1 MGKRKN
7 KFSSFPRKNLGKRK
21 NVNLILKGVLENIS
35 PSKDELESMKRVVDD
50 FKNSIDKR
58 IKELK
63 IDAEVFVGGSFAK
76 KTIIRKDVYDIDF
89 FIRFDKKHKEI
100 SELTRKILE
109 NFKKKEVKGSRNYF
123 IIDKGHFFIEVV
135 PVLKVSNPRKSEN
148 VTDLSYS
155 HVNYI
160 KKKTRSFQVSLK
172 KIGKKKIKNP
182 IILDE
187 IKLAK
192 AFCYANGC
200 YGAESYIKGFSGYA
214 IELLVYN
221 YGSFLKFV
229 KAFEKIQSKSVVDI
243 EKHYK
248 NKNEVFMDINA
259 SKLHSPV
266 ILVDPTFKGR
276 NALAAL
282 SYETLE
288 KFKKICKEFLK
299 NPSEKFFE
307 EKKVD
312 LEKIEAKAKEK
323 KLDFVVLKC
332 ETSKQEGDIAGTKLL
347 KFYNHITSEL
357 DKYFEIK
364 SRGFEYKNEKTA
376 RYYFVAKR
384 KKEIIFNGPMIKQEE
399 NLKKFKKKHKSVF
412 YKSGKIYAKEKV
424 NFSLKEFLR
433 TWEKKNR
440 EQVRGMSMIGI
451 EVV

>member
-7 KFSSFPRKNLGKRK
+7 KFFQVSKKNIGKRK
-21 NVNLILKGVLENIS
+21 NASLILKEVLEKIS
-35 PSKDELESMKRVVDD
+35 PSKEELESMKCIIDD
-50 FKNSIDKR
+50 FKKSVENK
-58 IKELK
+58 IKEFR
-63 IDAEVFVGGSFAK
+63 INAEVFVGGSFAK

-100 SELTRKILE
+100 SELTRRILG
-109 NFKKKEVKGSRNYF
+109 NYKKKEVKGSRNYF
-123 IIDKGHFFIEVV
+123 IIDKGHFFIEIV

-160 KKKTRSFQVSLK
+160 R
-172 KIGKKKIKNP
+172 KKIKNP
-182 IILDE
+182 KILDE

-192 AFCYANGC
+192 AFCHANDC

-221 YGSFLKFV
+221 YGSFLNFIKT
-229 KAFEKIQSKSVVDI
+229 FEKIQSKSVIDI

-266 ILVDPTFKGR
+266 ILIDPTFKGR

-307 EKKVD
+307 EKKLD
-312 LEKIEAKAKEK
+312 LEKIGGKA
-323 KLDFVVLKC
+323 
-332 ETSKQEGDIAGTKLL
+332 
-347 KFYNHITSEL
+347 
-357 DKYFEIK
+357 
-364 SRGFEYKNEKTA
+364 
-376 RYYFVAKR
+376 
-384 KKEIIFNGPMIKQEE
+384 
-399 NLKKFKKKHKSVF
+399 
-412 YKSGKIYAKEKV
+412 
-424 NFSLKEFLR
+424 
-433 TWEKKNR
+433 
-440 EQVRGMSMIGI
+440 
-451 EVV
+451 

>member
-1 MGKRKN
+1 MEKRKN
-7 KFSSFPRKNLGKRK
+7 NFSSFPRKNLGKRK
-21 NVNLILKGVLENIS
+21 NVNLILEEVLENIN
-35 PSKDELESMKRVVDD
+35 PSKEEMESMKRVVDD

-58 IKELK
+58 IKEMK
-63 IDAEVFVGGSFAK
+63 INAEVFVGGSFAK

-89 FIRFDKKHKEI
+89 FIRFDKKHKDI
-100 SELTRKILE
+100 SELTRNILS
-109 NFKKKEVKGSRNYF
+109 NYKKKEVKGSRNYF
-123 IIDKGHFFIEVV
+123 VIDKGHFFIEIV

-160 KKKTRSFQVSLK
+160 KKK
-172 KIGKKKIKNP
+172 IKNP
-182 IILDE
+182 KILDE
-187 IKLAK
+187 IKIAK
-192 AFCYANGC
+192 AFCHANGC

-221 YGSFLKFV
+221 YGGFINFI

-288 KFKKICKEFLK
+288 KFKKVCKEFLK
-299 NPSEKFFE
+299 NPSKKFFE
-307 EKKVD
+307 EKKLD
-312 LEKIEAKAKEK
+312 LEKIEIQAKKK
-323 KLDFVVLKC
+323 KLDFVLLKC
-332 ETSKQEGDIAGTKLL
+332 ETDKQEGDIAGTKLL
-347 KFYNHITSEL
+347 KFYNHLTSEI
-357 DKYFEIK
+357 DKYFDVK

-376 RYYFVAKR
+376 RYYFAAKR

-399 NLKKFKKKHKSVF
+399 NVKNFKKKHKSIF
-412 YKSGKIYAKEKV
+412 YKSGKIYAREKV
-424 NFSLKEFLR
+424 NFSLKEFLIN
-433 TWEKKNR
+433 WKKKNR
-440 EQVRGMSMIGI
+440 EQIRSMSVI
-451 EVV
+451 EMEIS